1 MLKQLSQEC
10 RNIVSSKPAGN
21 LSLLRKCGA
30 NDIRSLS
37 MNKICM
43 ELKMKTPLLYSVLMT
58 IAIPAGKCKKPIDWT
73 PSVAVAAAIL
83 LKQRN
88 KLVNSVQI
96 VLLMLIKYNGFHVC
110 ITIIVQ

>member
-1 MLKQLSQEC
+1 
-10 RNIVSSKPAGN
+10 
-21 LSLLRKCGA
+21 
-30 NDIRSLS
+30 
-37 MNKICM
+37 MNKVCM

-58 IAIPAGKCKKPIDWT
+58 IAIPAGKHEKPIDWT

-96 VLLMLIKYNGFHVC
+96 VMMMLIKYNGFHVC
-110 ITIIVQ
+110 ITIKCINLFASIPQPSLCHSLVLHKIN